1 MKKIFT
7 LSIISILALCAN
19 AQKLSWECDGKAV
32 ANGSSVVSTAVE
44 NEVIIPG
51 KLEFHNLKPELLLLS
66 DTEGQVVI
74 TAEYVSG
81 PTISVCPPGVNCITL
96 NGDNTKNTFNPL
108 EVSANSKT
116 DMTIHAALS
125 SATEIATAVVKV
137 SVMYV
142 DQPETTISVTLKMT
156 NDPSEAGVSA
166 VMASHSIN
174 VANGTL
180 NYAFANAAQ
189 RTINLYAMSGQM
201 VKSISTAK
209 ASGAVE
215 LAGLRTGIYL
225 YRVVENGKTLC
236 GKLIV
241 R

>member
-44 NEVIIPG
+44 NAVIPG
-51 KLEFHNLKPELLLLS
+51 YREFHNLKPELLLLS

-81 PTISVCPPGVNCITL
+81 PTISVCPNVCANL
-96 NGDNTKNTFNPL
+96 DGDNTKYTFDPL

-137 SVMYV
+137 SAMYV

-166 VMASHSIN
+166 VKASHSIN

-215 LAGLRTGIYL
+215 LAGLRNGIYQ
-225 YRVVENGKTLC
+225 YRGVENGKTLC

>member
-81 PTISVCPPGVNCITL
+81 PMISVCPNVCANL
-96 NGDNTKNTFNPL
+96 DGDNTKYTFDPL
-108 EVSANSKT
+108 EVSANGKA

-137 SVMYV
+137 SAMYV
-142 DQPETTISVTLKMT
+142 NQPETTISVTLKMT

-166 VMASHSIN
+166 VKASHSIN

>member
-81 PTISVCPPGVNCITL
+81 PTISVCPNVCANL
-96 NGDNTKNTFNPL
+96 DGDNTKYTFDPL
-108 EVSANSKT
+108 EVSANGKA
-116 DMTIHAALS
+116 DMTIHVALS

-137 SVMYV
+137 SAMYV
-142 DQPETTISVTLKMT
+142 NQPETTISVTLKMT

-215 LAGLRTGIYL
+215 LAGLRNGIYL

>member
-51 KLEFHNLKPELLLLS
+51 ALEFHNLKPELLLLS

-81 PTISVCPPGVNCITL
+81 PTISVCPNVCANL
-96 NGDNTKNTFNPL
+96 DGDNTKYTFDPL
-108 EVSANSKT
+108 EVSANGKA
-116 DMTIHAALS
+116 DMTIHVALS

-137 SVMYV
+137 SAMYV
-142 DQPETTISVTLKMT
+142 NQPETTISVTLKMT

-166 VMASHSIN
+166 VKASHSIN